1 MKIALVDSKNTEVV
15 SFDVTIPTPVDA
27 MFVKDRHTKQN
38 FLLIRSKGEDTTQ
51 TPRQLI
57 PIPWD
62 QYCGLY
68 IVEKKL

>member
-1 MKIALVDSKNTEVV
+1 MKIALVDIKNNEVV
-15 SFDVTIPTPVDA
+15 KFDVTVPTPVDA

-38 FLLIRSKGEDTTQ
+38 YILIRSKGEDTTK

-57 PIPWD
+57 PVPWD

-68 IVEKKL
+68 IKEIP

>member
-1 MKIALVDSKNTEVV
+1 MKIALVDIKNNEVV
-15 SFDVTIPTPVDA
+15 KFDVTVPTPIDT

-38 FLLIRSKGEDTTQ
+38 YILIRSKGEDTTK

-57 PIPWD
+57 PVPWD

-68 IVEKKL
+68 IKEIP

>member
-1 MKIALVDSKNTEVV
+1 MKIALVDTKGKSVV
-15 SFDVTIPTPVDA
+15 EFDVTVTTPVDA
-27 MFVKDRHTKQN
+27 LFVKDRQTKQN

-68 IVEKKL
+68 IKEIV

>member
-1 MKIALVDSKNTEVV
+1 MRISLVDSKNNEVV
-15 SFDVTIPTPVDA
+15 SFKVTVPEPVDA
-27 MFVKDRHTKQN
+27 LFVKDRKTRQN
-38 FLLIRSKGEDTTQ
+38 YLMIRSKGEDTTQ

-68 IVEKKL
+68 IKEIV